1 MSIITDLALSGS
13 DDEAPPAR
21 GDGLRMHGPGHR
33 GFGSREQR
41 GGLHDRQ
48 AKQAAAAA
56 AAAAALP
63 CVCLSVDKKKE
74 RERGAKELAAAGL
87 LPLYWAPNGRRPRP
101 ITTKPKPYGPTD
113 SSPFPNPDW
122 TARRRQEK
130 KKEGSTAAAA
140 ASFRR
145 RL

>member
-1 MSIITDLALSGS
+1 LLCPAATTRRLLLAETVFGCTVLGIEGLGAESNE
-13 DDEAPPAR
+13 EASMT
-21 GDGLRMHGPGHR
+21 GKQ
-33 GFGSREQR
+33 SKQQR
-41 GGLHDRQ
+41 QRQ
-48 AKQAAAAA
+48 
-56 AAAAALP
+56 L
-63 CVCLSVDKKKE
+63 CLVFVCLWIRRRRERERERE

-87 LPLYWAPNGRRPRP
+87 PPLYWAPNGRRPRP

-113 SSPFPNPDW
+113 SFPFPNPDW